1 MLIRGLDL
9 LEPKVQS
16 PIEHEDEDDDE
27 DEIIS
32 SVDSW
37 VSPMFRMAG
46 GGKPLGIFCAA
57 NYSAAMLVD

>member
-16 PIEHEDEDDDE
+16 PIEHEDEV
-27 DEIIS
+27 IS